1 MATRNPDLVR
11 VNLKIKKGT
20 HRLFR
25 VWCLENGRTLQDGLE
40 HAVLLLMKSQV
51 GAGAVAGMA
60 PTQTPG
66 VLNSGGNAPRTFSPS
81 TIRMANA
88 LGVPLAGAAP
98 VAAGPPPT
106 DPEPNADADDSN
118 AIVPDEGTVSS
129 WWDTPEGQAL
139 KRERAEIEAT
149 MAKEAEE
156 ARAAAELE
164 DHDWL
169 LDRPTAAAPSA
180 ESDPDDEYDMPTVAP
195 DARAPA
201 GSPAREAW
209 EWGEY
214 CVEVEDVSLTE
225 FRRRQSAGPPPA
237 KSNGHA
243 NGHAQGP
250 ITAKE
255 YDVPAGW
262 VDAEGSTRA
271 QNLKRYGEDE
281 DVEYWPPVR
290 ESGLEV
296 DAPIDLAAIAPTRRG
311 N

>member
-40 HAVLLLMKSQV
+40 HAVLLLMKSKV

-106 DPEPNADADDSN
+106 DPEPNADDDSN
-118 AIVPDEGTVSS
+118 AIVPDEEGLVSS

-139 KRERAEIEAT
+139 KRERAEIEAA

-156 ARAAAELE
+156 ARAAAESDPE
-164 DHDWL
+164 
-169 LDRPTAAAPSA
+169 PTA
-180 ESDPDDEYDMPTVAP
+180 DPDDEYDMPTVAP

-296 DAPIDLAAIAPTRRG
+296 DAPIDLANVAPMRKQ
-311 N
+311 